1 MKVLVIN
8 AGSSSLKFQLIDMD
22 GEKLIAKGNCE
33 KIGDEVGIFGYKVGE
48 EERQV
53 FKKEIAIPDHKAAFK
68 MIIDALVYGRDRVI
82 DSLDEINAVGHRVVQ
97 GGDVFS
103 GSVLI
108 DDGVIEKINEL
119 AVLAPLH
126 NKAHV
131 TGILACREVL
141 GENIA
146 QVAVFDTSFHQ
157 TMPPKAYMFAI
168 PYKYY
173 EKYHVRRYGAHGT
186 SHRYVS
192 GECAHLMGR
201 DISELKI
208 ITCHIGNGASIT
220 AVDHGKCIDT
230 SMGLTPV
237 DGFLMGTR
245 CGSIDPSVLTYI
257 AEKEGMHAHDID
269 VMCNKESGLLGI
281 SGTSNDSRV
290 VNEEAAAGVE
300 RSKLAIEMQH
310 YQIIKFIGSYAAA
323 MNGVDAIVFTAG
335 IGENDPLLRQRV
347 LESLTYLGVELDY
360 EANSVEHC
368 KENTMISTK
377 DSKVKC
383 FIIPTNEELV
393 IARDTV
399 EIVAKSGKIRL

>member
-33 KIGDEVGIFGYKVGE
+33 RIGEPVGIFGYKVGE

-53 FKKEIAIPDHKAAFK
+53 FKKQVTISDHKAAFK
-68 MIIDALVYGRDRVI
+68 MIIDALVYGNDRVVN
-82 DSLDEINAVGHRVVQ
+82 SLDEINAVGHRVVQ

-103 GSVLI
+103 QSTLI
-108 DDGVIEKINEL
+108 DEDVINKINDL

-131 TGILACREVL
+131 IGIRACIEVL
-141 GENIA
+141 GSKVP

-208 ITCHIGNGASIT
+208 ITCHIGNGASIC
-220 AVDHGKCIDT
+220 AVDRGKCIDT

-257 AEKEGMHAHDID
+257 AEKEGMSAHDID

-281 SGTSNDSRV
+281 TGTSNDSRT
-290 VNEEAAAGVE
+290 VNEEAAAGRE
-300 RSKLAIEMQH
+300 RSVLAIEMQH
-310 YQIIKFIGSYAAA
+310 YQIIKFIGAYAAA

-335 IGENDPLLRQRV
+335 IGENDPLLRQKV
-347 LESLTYLGVELDY
+347 LENLTYLGVKLDA

-368 KENTMISTK
+368 KENTKISVD
-377 DSKVKC
+377 DSKVAC
-383 FIIPTNEELV
+383 YVIPTNEELV

>member
-33 KIGDEVGIFGYKVGE
+33 CIGEDEGVFSYKVGE
-48 EERQV
+48 QERTV
-53 FKKEIAIPDHKAAFK
+53 FKKKTVIKDHKEAFK
-68 MIIDALVYGRDRVI
+68 MIMHELVDGEESVI
-82 DSLDEINAVGHRVVQ
+82 SSLDEINAVGHRVVQ
-97 GGDVFS
+97 GGDLYAQSTLITEKVIKD
-103 GSVLI
+103 I
-108 DDGVIEKINEL
+108 DDL

-131 TGILACREVL
+131 VGIRACVEVL
-141 GENIA
+141 GENVP

-157 TMPPKAYMFAI
+157 TMPAKAYMFAI
-168 PYKYY
+168 PHEYY
-173 EKYHVRRYGAHGT
+173 DKYHVRRYGAHGT

-192 GECAHLMGR
+192 AECARLMGK

-220 AVDHGKCIDT
+220 AVKNGKVVDT

-245 CGSIDPSVLTYI
+245 SGSIDPSVLTFI
-257 AEKEGMHAHDID
+257 AEKENLSAHDID
-269 VMCNKESGLLGI
+269 VMCNKKSGLLGI
-281 SGTSNDSRV
+281 SGLSNDSRT
-290 VNEEAAAGVE
+290 VNEAAEHGDPNSV
-300 RSKLAIEMQH
+300 LAIEMQH

-335 IGENDPLLRQRV
+335 IGENDPLLRRKV
-347 LESLTYLGVELDY
+347 LEGLTYLGVEQDY
-360 EANSVEHC
+360 DANSVAHC
-368 KENTMISTK
+368 KENTKVTT
-377 DSKVKC
+377 DNSKVAA

-399 EIVAKSGKIRL
+399 EIVNNL